1 MEKDQTLDELEQ
13 EVIDDL
19 NLEFTPDENPNKMF
33 SVVFPYQV
41 RFTIPD
47 DQHNTEI
54 VINTKTE
61 EFYSGRN
68 PQDILF
74 QKDISDRY
82 SKTAFIQHIQ
92 KYVRDELWRVKPDHR
107 LALPPARFPYIAVR
121 FGAARCKWIGSMN
134 SGSRTHSQL
143 GRRVTASRRATS

>member
-1 MEKDQTLDELEQ
+1 MEKERPEQTLDELEQ
-13 EVIDDL
+13 EVIDEL
-19 NLEFTPDENPNKMF
+19 NLEYSPEENPNKMY

-68 PQDILF
+68 PQDVLF
-74 QKDISDRY
+74 QKEQSDRY
-82 SKTAFIQHIQ
+82 SKTAFIKHIQ
-92 KYVRDELWRVKPDHR
+92 KYVREELWRVEPEDTHLTYTGKPEVTEMSELR
-107 LALPPARFPYIAVR
+107 LSTFQREIAD
-121 FGAARCKWIGSMN
+121 N
-134 SGSRTHSQL
+134 E
-143 GRRVTASRRATS
+143 

>member
-92 KYVRDELWRVKPDHR
+92 KYVRDELWRVKPEDAHLTYTGKPEITEMSDFI
-107 LALPPARFPYIAVR
+107 LASFQREIAE
-121 FGAARCKWIGSMN
+121 
-134 SGSRTHSQL
+134 HE
-143 GRRVTASRRATS
+143 

>member
-1 MEKDQTLDELEQ
+1 MTNDELDKTVDELEQ

-74 QKDISDRY
+74 QKDMSDRY

-92 KYVRDELWRVKPDHR
+92 KYVRDELWRVKPEDAHLTYTGKSEITEMSDSR
-107 LALPPARFPYIAVR
+107 LASFQREITD
-121 FGAARCKWIGSMN
+121 N
-134 SGSRTHSQL
+134 E
-143 GRRVTASRRATS
+143 